1 MIKYQHIQKK
11 PNGHSQAHSRVKQDL
26 DLCLFRFSI
35 SLFQNPKKMV
45 ESELSYE
52 QIRLNRVE
60 ENKKRMG
67 ELNLNKLAQS
77 LRVSSSSKSSPV
89 TFPFSSLPHFFIF
102 YFGN

>member
-1 MIKYQHIQKK
+1 M
-11 PNGHSQAHSRVKQDL
+11 
-26 DLCLFRFSI
+26 
-35 SLFQNPKKMV
+35 

-77 LRVSSSSKSSPV
+77 LRVSSSSSSSSKPSPV
-89 TFPFSSLPHFFIF
+89 TFPFSSLLISSFLFLKLTNFF
-102 YFGN
+102 YGNVGKAKNDAYSSGFLGGQEIKPCQRSTSKL

>member
-1 MIKYQHIQKK
+1 
-11 PNGHSQAHSRVKQDL
+11 
-26 DLCLFRFSI
+26 
-35 SLFQNPKKMV
+35 MV

-77 LRVSSSSKSSPV
+77 LRVSSSSSSSSKPSPAKPRTMRIPV
-89 TFPFSSLPHFFIF
+89 DFSEVRRSSRAKGPPPSYKEVFYYHLSLLEFP
-102 YFGN
+102 

>member
-1 MIKYQHIQKK
+1 
-11 PNGHSQAHSRVKQDL
+11 
-26 DLCLFRFSI
+26 
-35 SLFQNPKKMV
+35 MV

-77 LRVSSSSKSSPV
+77 LRVSSSPKPSPV
-89 TFPFSSLPHFFIF
+89 TFPFSSLLISSSFIGINPFFYTSVGKAKDDSYAGGFLGGKEIKPCQ
-102 YFGN
+102 GSTS